1 MKENPLKSNETNT
14 HNPSARPNIVL
25 FGLLI
30 WFLFIQRYIVGAYIV
45 NPIIDALNVRPLHW
59 LVDELINV
67 IVAYFP
73 LLVYFLY
80 LIFSKPK
87 QEPMSAFSIS
97 RLSLKNVLYITVITA
112 AFTLT
117 YSWIMFG
124 ISFLSGHTPEFVME
138 LSLGQFLIRGAI
150 LAVLFEEFYFRGLM
164 WNEYRRERVS
174 FWKTAIATGLF
185 FGLIHGGFGIV
196 DTTFS
201 GILLYAPLIYLT
213 RSIWA
218 PILHHALV
226 NSMNPVMLN
235 FLSRQEDMEV
245 FFPTFMIAL
254 TVAVAI
260 LIPTAII
267 CAKKFWTHNRH
278 NVIKKAELPEESKA
292 FTITFWVLIASMIA
306 AIFLFRL

>member
-1 MKENPLKSNETNT
+1 MKVDSSKSSTTNT
-14 HNPSARPNIVL
+14 QSPSTRPNIVL
-25 FGLLI
+25 FALLI
-30 WFLFIQRYIVGAYIV
+30 WFLFIQRYIIGAYIV
-45 NPIIDALNVRPLHW
+45 NPIIDAMNARPLHW
-59 LVDELINV
+59 LADELINV

-73 LLVYFLY
+73 LLLY
-80 LIFSKPK
+80 LLYLLLSKSKP
-87 QEPMSAFSIS
+87 EPISAFSIR

-117 YSWIMFG
+117 YSWIMLG
-124 ISFLSGHTPEFVME
+124 ISFLLGHTPEFVME

-150 LAVLFEEFYFRGLM
+150 LAVVLEEFYFRGLM

-201 GILLYAPLIYLT
+201 GIFLYAPLIYLT

-226 NSMNPVMLN
+226 NSMNPIMLN
-235 FLSRQEDMEV
+235 FLSSQEDMEM
-245 FFPTFMIAL
+245 FFPTFMIVL
-254 TVAVAI
+254 TLAVVI
-260 LIPTAII
+260 LIPIAII
-267 CAKKFWTHNRH
+267 SAKKFWTNNRK
-278 NVIKKAELPEESKA
+278 NVIKKAELPEEGKA
-292 FTITFWVLIASMIA
+292 FTITYWVLIASMTA